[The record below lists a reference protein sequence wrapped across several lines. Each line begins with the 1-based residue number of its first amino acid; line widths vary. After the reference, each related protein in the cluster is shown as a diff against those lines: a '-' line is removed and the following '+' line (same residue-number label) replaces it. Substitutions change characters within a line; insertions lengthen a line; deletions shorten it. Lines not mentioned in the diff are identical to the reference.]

1 MYVVFVTASC
11 GPIYDRFMILFVIF
25 VLFLGRNSIWK
36 PATITKSSLGPSA
49 GHGSQAKVSVH
60 GRTDWAN
67 K

>member
-11 GPIYDRFMILFVIF
+11 GPIYDRFMI

-49 GHGSQAKVSVH
+49 GQGSQAKVSVH